1 MMKLSAAVAH
11 GITSAKYPAQTW
23 KLPRELLKGPGG
35 SERPRVS
42 LCSAL
47 VGVRGKFIAV

>member
-1 MMKLSAAVAH
+1 MMKMSSAVAH

-23 KLPRELLKGPGG
+23 KLLRELLKGLCG
-35 SERPRVS
+35 SGRPRVS
-42 LCSAL
+42 FCSAL